1 MIVAPD
7 KLDFTDKNIIMILSG
22 LPGVGKT
29 TLALS
34 APDTILIDTDRGMA
48 RVNPAH
54 RKASSQ
60 INTYQELLDDL
71 EQLKK
76 TKQYKTVIVDT
87 TGELIELMKAWAVE
101 TDPNARKKNGGIS
114 LQGYGVVKSEY
125 LRLSADLRRL
135 FNVIFVFHVTREKSN
150 DDITYE
156 LVCEGAPR
164 TMVWQPAD
172 LGAYMQIINGDRYLG
187 FSPTDQYSAKAAY
200 GIKGL
205 IKLPELAEDD
215 NNDFLTQLF
224 AKVRANLSAESKTYN
239 ADKTKYDQAMK
250 LGQHIINSV
259 TGPDDLTRAT
269 SELGDVPHALTSE
282 AELKKA
288 LMNHMTDLGWSWD
301 KKAKT
306 WVRDADDGPGQ

>member
-7 KLDFTDKNIIMILSG
+7 KLDFTDKNIVMILSG
-22 LPGVGKT
+22 LAGVGKT

-34 APDTILIDTDRGMA
+34 APDAILIDTDRGLA
-48 RVNPAH
+48 RVNPTH
-54 RKASSQ
+54 RKDSIQ
-60 INTYQELLDDL
+60 INSYEELLADL
-71 EQLKK
+71 EALKK
-76 TKQYKTVIVDT
+76 TKKYKTVIIDT

-101 TDPNARKKNGGIS
+101 NEPSARKKNGGVS

-125 LRLSADLRRL
+125 LRLSADLRRM
-135 FNVIFVFHVTREKSN
+135 FNVIFIFHASREKSN
-150 DDITYE
+150 DDVTYE
-156 LVCEGAPR
+156 LICEGA
-164 TMVWQPAD
+164 TKTIVWQPAD

-205 IKLPELAEDD
+205 IKLPELAEGDS
-215 NNDFLTQLF
+215 NDFLTQLF
-224 AKVRANLSAESKTYN
+224 GKVRANLSAESKAYN

-259 TGPDDLTRAT
+259 TDPDDLTRAT

-306 WVRDADDGPGQ
+306 WVRDANDGPGQ